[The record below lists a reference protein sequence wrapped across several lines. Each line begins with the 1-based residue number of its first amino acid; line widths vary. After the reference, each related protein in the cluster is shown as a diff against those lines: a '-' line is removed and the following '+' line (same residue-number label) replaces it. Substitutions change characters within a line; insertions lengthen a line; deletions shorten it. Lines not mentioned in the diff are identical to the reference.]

1 MFLLFT
7 KSPALLTAHFTPPN
21 HKGTQNFRYLVHQYS
36 TLVRKRAWPG
46 TDSIT
51 CLLVAVV
58 KIFAKI
64 LIMLYF
70 CEVLFKNIV
79 MFKIFEHCKKL
90 EQ

>member
-1 MFLLFT
+1 
-7 KSPALLTAHFTPPN
+7 
-21 HKGTQNFRYLVHQYS
+21 
-36 TLVRKRAWPG
+36 
-46 TDSIT
+46 
-51 CLLVAVV
+51 LVAVV